1 MPRHHREKD
10 LAVAVELAAADA
22 GDEGERGAV
31 ARAAAHHLQE
41 RRVVEDD
48 IGRHALLAREI
59 EPLRTQRLPQRLV
72 GRRDGHRRRDAG
84 ERPLAP
90 LRRLR
95 LARIIAAE
103 GNRRLAAQHGGRAL
117 AQMQAA
123 MAFDIDFEMALGHEL
138 AEDRLPFLLVELGAD
153 AEGLEPVMTELP
165 HTLRKLAAQHV
176 DEMGD
181 AEALPGA
188 EDGRERLLRRDEPV
202 PNARGTE
209 TIVAIPARRM
219 VALAEISEQH
229 LAPAGRGLAI
239 SQERVELVPLDAAL
253 PLV

>member
-72 GRRDGHRRRDAG
+72 GGRDGHRRRDAR

-90 LRRLR
+90 LRRFR

-103 GNRRLAAQHGGRAL
+103 GNRRLAAQHGGRAF

-138 AEDRLPFLLVELGAD
+138 AEDRLPFLLVELAAD
-153 AEGLEPVMTELP
+153 TEGLEPVMAELP
-165 HTLRKLAAQHV
+165 HALGELAAQHV
-176 DEMGD
+176 DEMGH
-181 AEALPGA
+181 AEALSGA
-188 EDGRERLLRRDEPV
+188 EDRRKRLLRRDEPV
-202 PNARGTE
+202 PDARRPE
-209 TIVAIPARRM
+209 AIVAIAARRM
-219 VALAEISEQH
+219 LALAEIAEED
-229 LAPAGRGLAI
+229 LPPACRGLAI
-239 SQERVELVPLDAAL
+239 SQERVELVPL
-253 PLV
+253 